1 MKFSALLPLLGF
13 LVLGGFFALGLRE
26 DPSEIKTQMINRP
39 VPEFT
44 LSSVA
49 DGDAVLT
56 RDILVGQVSLVNV
69 FGSWCAPCLLEH
81 PVWTGLD
88 TSERGF
94 ALIGVNWRDERDRA
108 QNWLTQNGDPYDAVL
123 FDDLSLLAIG
133 LGVTG
138 APETFIVDKMG
149 TVRYKHT
156 GIVTPQI
163 MRDTLM
169 PVIAQLSEA
178 P

>member
-1 MKFSALLPLLGF
+1 MKLSSLFPLLAF

-26 DPSEIKTQMINRP
+26 DPSEIETQMINRP
-39 VPEFT
+39 VPAFT
-44 LSSVA
+44 LSSVS
-49 DGDAVLT
+49 DAEAMLT
-56 RDILVGQVSLVNV
+56 RDILVGQVSVVNV

-88 TSERGF
+88 ERQRDF
-94 ALIGVNWRDERDRA
+94 ALIGVNWRDERDKA
-108 QNWLTQNGDPYDAVL
+108 QNWLTQNGDPYDSVL

-138 APETFIVDKMG
+138 APETFIVDQTG

-156 GIVTPQI
+156 GIVTPKV
-163 MRDTLM
+163 MRETLM
-169 PVIAQLSEA
+169 PMIAELSETQ
-178 P
+178 